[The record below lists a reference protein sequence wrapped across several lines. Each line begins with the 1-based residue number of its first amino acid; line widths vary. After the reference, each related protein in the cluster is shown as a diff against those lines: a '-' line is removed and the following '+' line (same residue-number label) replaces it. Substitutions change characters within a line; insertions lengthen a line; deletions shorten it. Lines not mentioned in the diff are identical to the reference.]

1 MAKKTKTTRNP
12 ARAPAHPGVLLREA
26 VLPDLCVTKSA
37 FAEAIKM
44 SRNQLYLI
52 LTERQPITPETAV
65 KLEAALG
72 GSETTRR
79 LNMQA
84 AHDLWHAQR
93 STDLSGVKHPGDRI
107 SPACA

>member
-1 MAKKTKTTRNP
+1 MRATVAKKTKTMRSP
-12 ARAPAHPGVLLREA
+12 ARPPSHPGALLREV
-26 VLPDLCVTKSA
+26 VLPDLGVSKSA

-44 SRNQLYLI
+44 SRNQLHLI

-72 GSETTRR
+72 GSARLW

-84 AHDLWHAQR
+84 AHDLWRAQR
-93 STDLSGVKHPGDRI
+93 STDLSGVTNL
-107 SPACA
+107 ATA

>member
-1 MAKKTKTTRNP
+1 MRATVAKKTKTMRSP
-12 ARAPAHPGVLLREA
+12 ARPPSHPGALLREV
-26 VLPDLCVTKSA
+26 VLPDLGVSKSA

-44 SRNQLYLI
+44 SRNQLHLI

-72 GSETTRR
+72 GSARLW

-84 AHDLWHAQR
+84 AHDLWRAQR
-93 STDLSGVKHPGDRI
+93 STDLSGVKNL
-107 SPACA
+107 ATA

>member
-1 MAKKTKTTRNP
+1 MAKKTKTTRSP
-12 ARAPAHPGVLLREA
+12 ARPPSHPGALLREV
-26 VLPDLCVTKSA
+26 VLPDLGVTKSA

-44 SRNQLYLI
+44 SRNQLHLI

-72 GSETTRR
+72 GSARLW

-84 AHDLWHAQR
+84 AHDLWRAQR
-93 STDLSGVKHPGDRI
+93 STDLSGVKCLET
-107 SPACA
+107 A